1 MSVPSPETGRQA
13 ACDRETFRALAC
25 TVKVYFMEQT
35 YWLKRQ
41 RSALAMADSADGAYT
56 RLIHFE
62 LAGRYSIM
70 AAQSVATA
78 PADDARIGLVLPARI
93 DPPARSERR

>member
-1 MSVPSPETGRQA
+1 
-13 ACDRETFRALAC
+13 
-25 TVKVYFMEQT
+25 MEQA

-41 RSALAMADSADGAYT
+41 RSAVAMAVKAGEADT
-56 RLIHFE
+56 RLIHYD

-78 PADDARIGLVLPARI
+78 SAGDGRIALQMPARI
-93 DPPARSERR
+93 EPPIWGDTPAQDLRR